1 MNEQKQVYWTAEVAK
16 QLGVSPPSINRWT
29 RALEELGYPILSGT
43 EGRAYTDSDIE
54 ILTQIRDLLKNGPKT
69 KTIEVARQILNLQP
83 GELYAKDDRT
93 RSTRFQDQS
102 NEHERLKKP
111 DQTQLIEYERSKF
124 MEFFQGYQETVTT
137 LEKKIQ
143 VLEGKLEERPDV
155 LEIREE
161 QMALWTLEH
170 HVEAE
175 LKKEAESA
183 WLSLP
188 SSEREHR
195 IFKGLFPKRVENEE
209 KKRWFIHD
217 FIQQRKPDEVIKRWN
232 ERQNLLR
239 EKSNHVL
246 NQKSPSNPHE

>member
-1 MNEQKQVYWTAEVAK
+1 MYWTAEVAK
-16 QLGVSPPSINRWT
+16 KLGVSPPSINRWT

-54 ILTQIRDLLKNGPKT
+54 VLTQIRDLLKNGPKT

-83 GELYAKDDRT
+83 GETYPEDERT
-93 RSTRFQDQS
+93 QSTRFHDQS
-102 NEHERLKKP
+102 NEREHLKES
-111 DQTQLIEYERSKF
+111 DQTQLIEHERSRF
-124 MEFFQGYQETVTT
+124 MEFFQSYQETVAT
-137 LEKKIQ
+137 LEKKIE
-143 VLEGKLEERPDV
+143 VLEEKLEVRPDV
-155 LEIREE
+155 LDIREE
-161 QMALWTLEH
+161 QMALWTMEH

-175 LKKEAESA
+175 LKREAEKA
-183 WLSLP
+183 WMSLP
-188 SSEREHR
+188 ISEREHR

-239 EKSNHVL
+239 QKSNHLL
-246 NQKSPSNPHE
+246 NQKSPSNPHK